1 MTVLPLPFQFGYRL
15 FLFLVWL
22 LWKRLPILYWIE
34 MIKCENPC
42 FLVPEFS
49 RKALAFHF
57 GVLCCLWVCH
67 KSLLLCCE
75 MLPLYLG
82 KRYFGKS
89 FFLLWMLSYGNAFSK
104 SSEIMWL
111 LSSAYVLYHID
122 LPMLTHHCEPGMN
135 PTWSWYTIFS
145 VCLWIWFANIL
156 LRIFASIFIK
166 SIGL

>member
-1 MTVLPLPFQFGYRL
+1 MPVLPLTFQFGYRL

-22 LWKRLPILYWIE
+22 LWKRLPILYWIK

-89 FFLLWMLSYGNAFSK
+89 FFFFFLNPESVLNFIKYFSYICWDGHVVFAFSFVHVVYHTD
-104 SSEIMWL
+104 WF
-111 LSSAYVLYHID
+111 AYVEPSLWPWHESTWVRRDD
-122 LPMLTHHCEPGMN
+122 LFYVLLD
-135 PTWSWYTIFS
+135 S
-145 VCLWIWFANIL
+145 VC
-156 LRIFASIFIK
+156 
-166 SIGL
+166 